1 MPQLQRRQDSIR
13 SGYMSDQ
20 ESKGVRM
27 LQQMSVESANAA
39 ASQAAAADMRLC
51 YLTSSEMSDDDRMSL
66 TTAISDDDEI
76 DDDAS
81 YMHNLHS
88 PSGGRNYRYGQFE
101 KNNDV

>member
-13 SGYMSDQ
+13 SGYVSDQ

-27 LQQMSVESANAA
+27 LQQMSVESANAGVINPQ
-39 ASQAAAADMRLC
+39 SAADMRLC

-81 YMHNLHS
+81 YMHNMHS
-88 PSGGRNYRYGQFE
+88 PSGGSRNYR
-101 KNNDV
+101 